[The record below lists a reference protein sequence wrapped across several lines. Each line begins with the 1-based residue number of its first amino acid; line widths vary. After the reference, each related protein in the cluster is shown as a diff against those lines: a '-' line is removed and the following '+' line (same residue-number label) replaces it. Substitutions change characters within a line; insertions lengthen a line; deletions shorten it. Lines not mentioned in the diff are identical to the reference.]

1 MPDIVPIAGAAAGGL
16 FPSLAWLWFWL
27 REEAEHPEPRR
38 LIAAAF
44 AAGMLVV
51 ALVIPLEE
59 WVAQFMP
66 DMTIIIGAA
75 ANGTMYTISAEVF
88 TYLAWSALEEIM
100 KFGAA
105 SFFVLRHRKD
115 AEPIDMVIDMVAVAL
130 GFAAVENA
138 LFLYSPLSGTSLA
151 QIVATG
157 DFRFIGA
164 TLLHVFSSAIIG
176 VALGLAFYESW
187 QKKVLYATGGVIL
200 AILLHGTFNLLI
212 LYTPQAYM
220 LLVFA
225 AVWIGIIALLA
236 VLEYVKRIHPRRS
249 RVIIN

>member
-1 MPDIVPIAGAAAGGL
+1 MPDIVPIAAAAAGGL

-27 REEAEHPEPRR
+27 REEADHPEPRR
-38 LIAAAF
+38 LIALAF

-51 ALVIPLEE
+51 TLVIPLEE
-59 WVAQFMP
+59 WVQQFMP
-66 DMTIIIGAA
+66 DLTLIVGAA
-75 ANGTMYTISAEVF
+75 AGASTFHVSAEVF
-88 TYLAWSALEEIM
+88 TYLAWSALEELM

-105 SFFVLRHRKD
+105 GVSVLRHRKD
-115 AEPIDMVIDMVAVAL
+115 AVPIDMVIDMVAVAL

-138 LFLYSPLSGTSLA
+138 LFLYSPLAGTSLD

-164 TLLHVFSSAIIG
+164 TLLHVFSSAVIG
-176 VALGLAFYESW
+176 VSLGLAFYQSW
-187 QKKVLYATGGVIL
+187 TKKVLYAIGGVIL
-200 AILLHGTFNLLI
+200 AIVLHGTFNLLI

-225 AVWIGIIALLA
+225 AVWLGIIALLA
-236 VLEYVKRIHPRRS
+236 VLEYVKRLHPKARK
-249 RVIIN
+249 VIIN